1 MPYVW
6 VEPEEFM
13 SEEETEDV
21 AVHHCYKQHC
31 VMEHH
36 YQIASDK
43 SGSGWMA
50 FDIRDLA
57 HKLGLSFTTHRGIIQ
72 AALEAHSGRA
82 LEEILDMLSIWYEG
96 ETEN

>member
-6 VEPEEFM
+6 VEPEKFM
-13 SEEETEDV
+13 SAEETEDV

-50 FDIRDLA
+50 FDIRDLKRA
-57 HKLGLSFTTHRGIIQ
+57 LRLTHTTHQGIIL
-72 AALEAHSGRA
+72 AALDKYGPP
-82 LEEILDMLSIWYEG
+82 LEEVIDLLIDWYGG
-96 ETEN
+96 ETED